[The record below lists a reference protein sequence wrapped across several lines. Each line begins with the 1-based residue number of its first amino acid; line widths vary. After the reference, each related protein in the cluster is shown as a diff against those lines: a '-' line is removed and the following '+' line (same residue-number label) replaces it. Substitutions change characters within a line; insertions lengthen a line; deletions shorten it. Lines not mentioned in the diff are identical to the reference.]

1 MHSSDGLIETVK
13 QAEQNVRV
21 GGLYAHYPTP
31 ERLYKVLA
39 IGINEKTEEPCV
51 IYQALYADQ
60 LIWVRPLSA
69 WFDSIEYDQ
78 RQPISGEFSDTLV
91 YAKYSHEHLPLL
103 TVEWG

>member
-1 MHSSDGLIETVK
+1 MHSSNDLIETVK

-21 GGLYAHYPTP
+21 GGLYAHYRTP

-51 IYQALYADQ
+51 IYQALYEDQ

-69 WFDSIEYDQ
+69 WRDSIEYEGKIVLRFNKKD
-78 RQPISGEFSDTLV
+78 
-91 YAKYSHEHLPLL
+91 
-103 TVEWG
+103 